1 MHFTSSAYF
10 GGDSTYYTCF
20 PNVCSGP
27 RARRHLSVG
36 IDTYSSSVVKNP
48 TKNLTHLPWRRDLI
62 RLDTSGAFFVVII
75 RRPSYEIMARAR
87 RQSSLSPLQR
97 VRQVCRYVGFTK
109 PSRLRVNLY
118 RAQSKGFVA
127 KRIISIRCILR
138 NSMLYECVTLNAF
151 CHKSATSALHSMAD
165 NAFCAKVFLV

>member
-1 MHFTSSAYF
+1 MSYAICILLLGPTSGETQHILFIRMSARIRGPDAIYRWA
-10 GGDSTYYTCF
+10 STLTRQTF
-20 PNVCSGP
+20 
-27 RARRHLSVG
+27 
-36 IDTYSSSVVKNP
+36 VKNP
-48 TKNLTHLPWRRDLI
+48 TKNRAHLPWRRGLI
-62 RLDTSGAFFVVII
+62 RLDTSDAFFAVII

-127 KRIISIRCILR
+127 KRHFI
-138 NSMLYECVTLNAF
+138 
-151 CHKSATSALHSMAD
+151 HSVHSEK
-165 NAFCAKVFLV
+165 FHVV